1 MSRSAWTRRSAK
13 LPGLLILLL
22 LVVPMPVD
30 GQAGDDITPP
40 PAEMTAAKRVAIDW
54 VDGHAEDLRA
64 VNRRVWELA
73 EPGMLEYRSAAYLTR
88 VLEDGGFVVEG
99 GVAGMPTAF
108 TATFGQGG
116 PRIGI
121 LAEYD
126 ALGGLSQ
133 NPVPRRD
140 VRVPGAAGHGCGH
153 SLFAGGSVG
162 AAMAVAEAIRAGEVP
177 GTVVLYGTPNEEG
190 VVGKAFMARE
200 GLFDD
205 LDAALHWHP
214 GDENGV
220 ATGESGNDL
229 TSFMVAFHGETAHSA
244 GAPWQGRSALDA
256 IELMGVMAN
265 YYREHLHP
273 SARIHYVTLEGG
285 NAPNVVPDLAK
296 AWFYVR
302 GGTREMV
309 DEMYDRMKDI
319 ARAAALATGTEHA
332 IRLYTAINHLI
343 NNTPGAEAM
352 HANLQLVGPPEF
364 EEGDHEFARAIQEA
378 IGVDEEG
385 MATEIEPLE
394 PPTVRDLDS
403 YIGGGSTDVAEV
415 SRVVPTVGLRVAS
428 FVEGSPGHHWANVAC
443 AGSPVGEKGMLVAAK
458 VLAATAIDML
468 GSPELLAAMAA
479 DFEETTGGEP
489 YVSSIPADVDP
500 PVLPD
505 PYENPDWTPGPLDY
519 PTWESFVPAV
529 PPMPDTDRDGR
540 ERRQR
545 R

>member
-1 MSRSAWTRRSAK
+1 MRARFSSFVAM
-13 LPGLLILLL
+13 ILVLSL
-22 LVVPMPVD
+22 AVVPAVAAI

-40 PAEMTAAKRVAIDW
+40 PAEMTPAKQTALDW
-54 VDGHAEDLRA
+54 VDAHADDLRA

-73 EPGMLEYRSAAYLTR
+73 EPGMLEYRSAAYLTG
-88 VLEDGGFVVEG
+88 VLEDAGFVVER

-108 TATFGQGG
+108 TGTFGEGE

-140 VRVPGAAGHGCGH
+140 VRVSGAAGHGCGH

-162 AAMAVAEAIRAGEVP
+162 AALAVAEAIRAGGAS

-190 VVGKAFMARE
+190 VVGKAFMARD

-296 AWFYVR
+296 AWFYIR

-309 DEMYDRMKDI
+309 DEMYERMKNM
-319 ARAAALATGTEHA
+319 AQAAALATGTEHA
-332 IRLYTAINHLI
+332 MRLYTAINHLI
-343 NNTPGAEAM
+343 NNTSGAEAM
-352 HANLQLVGPPEF
+352 HANLQLVGPPGF
-364 EEGDHEFARAIQEA
+364 EEGEHEFARSIQEA
-378 IGVDEEG
+378 IGVEPEG
-385 MATEIEPLE
+385 MATQIEPLE
-394 PPTVRDLDS
+394 PPTERDLDS
-403 YIGGGSTDVAEV
+403 YIGSGSTDVAEV

-428 FVEGSPGHHWANVAC
+428 FVKGSPGHHWANVAC
-443 AGSPVGEKGMLVAAK
+443 AGSSVGEKGMLVAAK
-458 VLAATAIDML
+458 VLAATALDMME
-468 GSPELLAAMAA
+468 SPELLEAMTA
-479 DFEETTGGEP
+479 DFEEATGSEP
-489 YVSSIPADVDP
+489 YVSSIPTDVDP
-500 PVLPD
+500 PVLPN

-519 PTWESFVPAV
+519 PTWDTFVPAV
-529 PPMPDTDRDGR
+529 PEAGR
-540 ERRQR
+540 ERSPRP
-545 R
+545 